1 MSNSENSQAGERL
14 LTPDEVA
21 NILQVKKS
29 WIYRNVRTGNLPHIK
44 LGKYLRFSQDI
55 IAQVQNMAA

>member
-1 MSNSENSQAGERL
+1 MPNSENSQAGERL